1 MFNAAISAFDGG
13 GKLMFMK
20 KSTEIPKSICNQGFT
35 LIEVLIAMSIFA
47 IGILAVGSMQVSAIN
62 KYAGARNSTT
72 VVNLAKDRVEELNGL
87 AYDDDLLRVGN
98 HPADYADFTQATDFI
113 DNDENG
119 QIDEAGETG
128 HISIIWN
135 VTETDLA
142 GDGIND
148 SKIVTVTVT
157 RAAGGRPRRA
167 SLDFIK
173 ANM

>member
-1 MFNAAISAFDGG
+1 MFDAAISVFDRE

-20 KSTEIPKSICNQGFT
+20 KSKEIPKSICNPGFT

-72 VVNLAKDRVEELNGL
+72 VVTMAKDRVEELTGL
-87 AYDDDLLRVGN
+87 AYDHADLDAGEHSVAAGN
-98 HPADYADFTQATDFI
+98 LTAITDGI
-113 DNDENG
+113 DNDEDG
-119 QIDEAGETG
+119 RIDEAGETG

-135 VTETDLA
+135 VTVSDLT
-142 GDGIND
+142 GDGVDDGKVI
-148 SKIVTVTVT
+148 TVTVT
-157 RAAGGRPRRA
+157 RDAAGHERSA
-167 SLDFIK
+167 SLDFFK